1 VQDLKK
7 EIDMENNIIKVSE
20 NCCIFTQR
28 FCTQSGN
35 YVIGRMKLQKG
46 VLSVVY
52 YDMNG
57 VVYTNNDIAFPSC
70 ATNFINA
77 VIDIVDVSCTSN
89 EDVLRTNLTL
99 STLAGIQNGT
109 KIKLTALSNNNEL
122 IQSVSANTPTGAF
135 TISSSNGIDID
146 IEIID
151 INLMASTIVF
161 GIGFQDLACAISN
174 IYTVSVIDITNAVPS
189 WGLGITSQDIII
201 KP

>member
-1 VQDLKK
+1 
-7 EIDMENNIIKVSE
+7 
-20 NCCIFTQR
+20 
-28 FCTQSGN
+28 
-35 YVIGRMKLQKG
+35 
-46 VLSVVY
+46 
-52 YDMNG
+52 
-57 VVYTNNDIAFPSC
+57 
-70 ATNFINA
+70 
-77 VIDIVDVSCTSN
+77 
-89 EDVLRTNLTL
+89 
-99 STLAGIQNGT
+99 LAGIQNGT

>member
-1 VQDLKK
+1 
-7 EIDMENNIIKVSE
+7 VSE

-99 STLAGIQNGT
+99 STLAGLQNGT

-161 GIGFQDLACAISN
+161 GIKFQDLACAISN